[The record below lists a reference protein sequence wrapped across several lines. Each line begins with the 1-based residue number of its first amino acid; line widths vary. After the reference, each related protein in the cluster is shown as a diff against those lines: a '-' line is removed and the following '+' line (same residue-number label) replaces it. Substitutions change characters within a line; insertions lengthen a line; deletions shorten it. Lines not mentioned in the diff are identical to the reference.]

1 MIKKLEKIVDRM
13 VLLMLIP
20 AIISE
25 FFLGNSTNVFI
36 YGILFRLYVYVF
48 FEKQEQKE
56 ETQ

>member
-48 FEKQEQKE
+48 FPGLF
-56 ETQ
+56 